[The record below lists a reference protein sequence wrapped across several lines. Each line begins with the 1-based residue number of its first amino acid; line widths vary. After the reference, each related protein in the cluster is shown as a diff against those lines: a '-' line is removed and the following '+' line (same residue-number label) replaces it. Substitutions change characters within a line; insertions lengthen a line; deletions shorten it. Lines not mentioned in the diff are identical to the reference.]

1 MEPSKIHSKKRVV
14 QPNCK
19 KNKLGYN
26 YNLQKMVIEGTHMVI
41 EPSKNGWFL
50 HVFAEYEWEYDWK
63 FSGLPAKVA
72 SFMWLEQAFP
82 ATG

>member
-1 MEPSKIHSKKRVV
+1 M
-14 QPNCK
+14 
-19 KNKLGYN
+19 
-26 YNLQKMVIEGTHMVI
+26 I

-50 HVFAEYEWEYDWK
+50 HVFAEYECEYDWK

-82 ATG
+82 ATGWLQEGHPKMLEFSNKAT

>member
-1 MEPSKIHSKKRVV
+1 M
-14 QPNCK
+14 
-19 KNKLGYN
+19 
-26 YNLQKMVIEGTHMVI
+26 I